1 MKNSSFDSIF
11 SSESCVFCHHFCPSL
26 NKCHLWLY
34 RGIRQLPNDMDL
46 FQTKIKCEKL
56 SLYSFWNLSCICMP
70 VHAYALLE
78 CAYAYVCMRAHTLG
92 FPVAFLFW
100 KYFYSS
106 KKKLYIL

>member
-1 MKNSSFDSIF
+1 MI
-11 SSESCVFCHHFCPSL
+11 
-26 NKCHLWLY
+26 W
-34 RGIRQLPNDMDL
+34 DL

-78 CAYAYVCMRAHTLG
+78 CAYAYMCMRAHTLG
-92 FPVAFLFW
+92 FPMAFLFQ

-106 KKKLYIL
+106 KNKFIFYKYFHQVNFHEI